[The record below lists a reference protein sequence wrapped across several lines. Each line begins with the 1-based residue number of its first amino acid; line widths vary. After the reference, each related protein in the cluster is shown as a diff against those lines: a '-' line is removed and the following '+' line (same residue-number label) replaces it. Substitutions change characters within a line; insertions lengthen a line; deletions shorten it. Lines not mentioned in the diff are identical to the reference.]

1 MTSAPRRRSC
11 ARPTAF
17 VPRSSSGV
25 GCWRAPATSR
35 RWSSSWRSRTTPS
48 WPGSSRPRLAALER
62 DFATE
67 RTALLFSGEYD
78 ERNAL
83 LTISAGAGGTE
94 ATDWAEM
101 LLRMYLRW
109 AERHRFRTEI
119 LDRQEGEQAGLKSV
133 IVTVE
138 GRRAYGWL
146 RAERGVHRLVR
157 ISPYDAQKR
166 RQTTFALV
174 EVLPEVED
182 AAEIEL
188 DWDEIRVDTF
198 RSQGAG
204 GQHVN
209 KTDSAVRLTH
219 LPTGIVAQS
228 QNERSQTQN
237 KEMAIKVL
245 TARLL
250 ERALE
255 EKEAE
260 LRVLRGEHVEAGWG
274 NQIRSYVLHPY
285 QMVKD
290 LRTEHETSNT
300 GAVLDGDLDAFMSA
314 ELERL
319 ATGKPPSAG
328 RRGRVSAPAEIR
340 YRPATEADLP
350 ACEAT
355 WRDAPE
361 RLSRPARAVR
371 GPARQPV
378 APRCSTPTRSPRTRS
393 ASGSRRAAARRR
405 RRRRTGAAATARSAW
420 SRSPRRSGA
429 GASGSCRCS
438 SSGPASRGPG
448 SGGRSSARV
457 LPPDGDGAVLA
468 TVADTAQ
475 PISNGLYASF
485 GIVPRM
491 PMFNLVGRPS
501 RPEALAQLPAG
512 VHAVRFDA
520 TAPAERDRLLDAELG
535 AAGPRDPRRRPPGR
549 PRLPPPPGSDR
560 VRLPGRPGR
569 PARLRLRVRG
579 RPDRADRDAR
589 SRAPRPDRR
598 PPPGAPSCPAG
609 RRPSGYRAPPGR
621 PRRCSSGRGSGSRA
635 SRCSSAGRA
644 RSPTSAATCRS
655 RPACSE
661 PAGRPARRAGAA
673 VVFAPSGE
681 PVVAS
686 GGRGSTHSARVRSPA
701 QSRRHRSDR
710 RRTEPRSRS

>member
-1 MTSAPRRRSC
+1 VLREADALRSEVELWRGLL
-11 ARPTAF
+11 ARGGDLETMVELVAESDDAELA
-17 VPRSSSGV
+17 RELESE
-25 GCWRAPATSR
+25 
-35 RWSSSWRSRTTPS
+35 
-48 WPGSSRPRLAALER
+48 LAALER

-78 ERNAL
+78 DRNAL
-83 LTISAGAGGTE
+83 LTVSAGAGGTE

-133 IVTVE
+133 IVSVD

-182 AAEIEL
+182 TAEIEL

-237 KEMAIKVL
+237 KEMAVKVL

-319 ATGKPPSAG
+319 ATGKPPSA
-328 RRGRVSAPAEIR
+328 A
-340 YRPATEADLP
+340 
-350 ACEAT
+350 
-355 WRDAPE
+355 
-361 RLSRPARAVR
+361 
-371 GPARQPV
+371 
-378 APRCSTPTRSPRTRS
+378 
-393 ASGSRRAAARRR
+393 
-405 RRRRTGAAATARSAW
+405 
-420 SRSPRRSGA
+420 
-429 GASGSCRCS
+429 
-438 SSGPASRGPG
+438 
-448 SGGRSSARV
+448 
-457 LPPDGDGAVLA
+457 
-468 TVADTAQ
+468 
-475 PISNGLYASF
+475 
-485 GIVPRM
+485 
-491 PMFNLVGRPS
+491 
-501 RPEALAQLPAG
+501 
-512 VHAVRFDA
+512 
-520 TAPAERDRLLDAELG
+520 DAE
-535 AAGPRDPRRRPPGR
+535 
-549 PRLPPPPGSDR
+549 
-560 VRLPGRPGR
+560 
-569 PARLRLRVRG
+569 
-579 RPDRADRDAR
+579 
-589 SRAPRPDRR
+589 
-598 PPPGAPSCPAG
+598 
-609 RRPSGYRAPPGR
+609 
-621 PRRCSSGRGSGSRA
+621 
-635 SRCSSAGRA
+635 
-644 RSPTSAATCRS
+644 
-655 RPACSE
+655 
-661 PAGRPARRAGAA
+661 
-673 VVFAPSGE
+673 
-681 PVVAS
+681 
-686 GGRGSTHSARVRSPA
+686 
-701 QSRRHRSDR
+701 
-710 RRTEPRSRS
+710 